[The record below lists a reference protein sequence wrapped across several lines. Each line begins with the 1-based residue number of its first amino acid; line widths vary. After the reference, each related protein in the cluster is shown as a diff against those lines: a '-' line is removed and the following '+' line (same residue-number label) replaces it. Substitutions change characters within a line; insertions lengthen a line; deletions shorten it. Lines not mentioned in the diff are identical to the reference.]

1 MTRKPKPVQP
11 AWRYYDL
18 LILLGSANEIRR
30 MLEAKGYKPPPE
42 NTVQGWRNRNSIP
55 GKWVP
60 VMLQLAVEK
69 GFIKDID
76 DLRYTSKA
84 A

>member
-1 MTRKPKPVQP
+1 MPKKTKPPL
-11 AWRYYDL
+11 WRYYDL
-18 LILLGSANEIRR
+18 LILLGTANEIRG
-30 MLEAKGYKPPPE
+30 MLQDKGYTPPPE
-42 NTVQGWRNRNSIP
+42 DTVQGWRNRNSIP

-69 GFIKDID
+69 GFIKSID
-76 DLRYTSKA
+76 DLRAKA